1 MGSPES
7 CRLSG
12 AESNRWGPQKAADG
26 QGAAAAS
33 EFITHHL
40 LLFLRNSS
48 LMICMVA
55 LALFALSCSKT
66 KGHASIGDRAPDFTL
81 RDLNGN
87 KIQLSELTG
96 KVVMVEFWA
105 TWCPPCRESIPEMK
119 DVYEK
124 YKDRGFVLLGISI
137 DKGKNAPVEVSSF
150 VKEHS
155 VTYPVLIDDSDVNA
169 SYSVSSIPTSFII
182 DKEGKIVSK
191 RTGFIPGLGG
201 EISKEIEALL

>member
-1 MGSPES
+1 VILSAGPELRIKKQKVGNS
-7 CRLSG
+7 ISKSRYLLIVLS
-12 AESNRWGPQKAADG
+12 K
-26 QGAAAAS
+26 
-33 EFITHHL
+33 
-40 LLFLRNSS
+40 SS
-48 LMICMVA
+48 LVICVVA
-55 LALFALSCSKT
+55 LALFALSCSKPR
-66 KGHASIGDRAPDFTL
+66 GHASIGDRAPDFTL
-81 RDLNGN
+81 RDLDGN

-119 DVYEK
+119 GLYEK
-124 YKDRGFVLLGISI
+124 YRDRGFVLLGISI
-137 DKGKNAPVEVSSF
+137 DKGRNAPVEVSSF

-155 VTYPVLIDDSDVNA
+155 VTYPVLIDNGDVNA
-169 SYSVSSIPTSFII
+169 SYRVSSIPTSFII